1 MDQARSRA
9 VPEVDE
15 VLVAPTRV
23 GTQLWELCAEER
35 AIREAMW
42 ILGRGA
48 EGGRVGVEGFVKVRI
63 PFSLIGESRGMGK
76 SEGGDEWW
84 RGMGKVVWMC

>member
-1 MDQARSRA
+1 MDQARSRS

-35 AIREAMW
+35 GIREAMW
-42 ILGRGA
+42 VLGRGV
-48 EGGRVGVEGFVKVRI
+48 ETGRVGVEGFVKV
-63 PFSLIGESRGMGK
+63 
-76 SEGGDEWW
+76 
-84 RGMGKVVWMC
+84 C